1 MKKRLFIIIPVLIAL
16 IAFIL
21 VYRYYNKEDKATSL
35 TVNER
40 TWVENNKDKVVDFE
54 VINNYPLYGENGE
67 GVFFNFLKDFEKN
80 INLEFNKI
88 PYLKE
93 SKPTTNSYRI
103 RIVND
108 DEKLTKKDLMLFKDN
123 YVAVGKEY
131 QRINKIRDMKNL
143 TFGIFEEDKDII
155 SFYLKSASN
164 ITYKTYSNIDDLTKA
179 LDNNEVN
186 MIIIPNI
193 MYLDKTIDSK
203 YSINY
208 YLTEINKKVVLTL
221 GDNDKLN
228 NIVTKYFNK
237 WKETKYVSEYNESY
251 LNYYLTVKN
260 ISGKAKANLISKE
273 YTYGYIDNPP
283 YEIKKNGKLRG
294 IAAEYV
300 NRINRLSNIEFKYK
314 KYNDLKSLKK
324 AIKKGEVD
332 LYFDYYNLSDDKY
345 KETISTFIEDYVV
358 LAPKDTDFIINS
370 FESLKNQDIVM
381 VKDTSLYNYFDNNSR
396 ASIKKVNNIKDLTN
410 DKSKLV
416 VLDREVYNY
425 AKDKYFR
432 NYDLLYTDTMMNDY
446 KFMVKKDN
454 NDFYNL
460 FNYIINTN
468 SYYAYRNT
476 GLKSI
481 NASVLEDATFE
492 KLYMIVLIVI
502 FTPIIIVLG
511 IYLSL
516 KYKNRKKKALKI
528 DRHKY
533 TDILTSLKNRN
544 YLNDKMPEWEDCKVY
559 PQAIVM
565 VDLNNVK
572 YINDNYGHEAGDELI
587 VKAASMLVNTQLE
600 NSEIVRTDGNEFL
613 IYLVGYSA
621 KQIETYTNKLS
632 KELKGLPHEFGAA
645 LGYSIIENDIKN
657 LDDAINEAT
666 IVMMNNKE
674 EDKK

>member
-432 NYDLLYTDTMMNDY
+432 NYD
-446 KFMVKKDN
+446 V
-454 NDFYNL
+454 
-460 FNYIINTN
+460 IIYR
-468 SYYAYRNT
+468 YY
-476 GLKSI
+476 
-481 NASVLEDATFE
+481 
-492 KLYMIVLIVI
+492 
-502 FTPIIIVLG
+502 
-511 IYLSL
+511 
-516 KYKNRKKKALKI
+516 
-528 DRHKY
+528 
-533 TDILTSLKNRN
+533 
-544 YLNDKMPEWEDCKVY
+544 
-559 PQAIVM
+559 
-565 VDLNNVK
+565 
-572 YINDNYGHEAGDELI
+572 DE
-587 VKAASMLVNTQLE
+587 
-600 NSEIVRTDGNEFL
+600 
-613 IYLVGYSA
+613 
-621 KQIETYTNKLS
+621 
-632 KELKGLPHEFGAA
+632 
-645 LGYSIIENDIKN
+645 
-657 LDDAINEAT
+657 
-666 IVMMNNKE
+666 
-674 EDKK
+674 